1 VGRDGDTP
9 IVLAACHVAGVDALY
24 RIGGAQAIAAL
35 AYGTATVP
43 RVDKIVGP
51 GNIWVATAKRLCF
64 GQVDIDAI
72 AGPSEVLIIAD
83 GAADA
88 GLVAAD
94 MLAQAE
100 HDPLAAAVCVTPD
113 ARLAARVAAA
123 LDRQLASLPRRAIA
137 A

>member
-1 VGRDGDTP
+1 VF
-9 IVLAACHVAGVDALY
+9 

-51 GNIWVATAKRLCF
+51 GSVWVATAKRLCF

-83 GAADA
+83 GGADPE
-88 GLVAAD
+88 LVAAD

-100 HDPLAAAVCVTPD
+100 HDPLAAAVCVTAD
-113 ARLAARVAAA
+113 RRLAARVAAV
-123 LDRQLASLPRRAIA
+123 LDRQRAALPRRAA
-137 A
+137 AARPLPDLG